1 MSKDVETVE
10 RVIAAPPEKI
20 FALLADANRHQ
31 DFDGSGTVKAA
42 HDGTPKRL
50 TLGSKFGMNMRIV
63 APYSMV
69 STVVEFE
76 ENKRI
81 AWQPRPA
88 YPIVKRLAGGR
99 IWRYELEPV
108 PGGTRVRESWDITQ
122 EAVLT
127 KPTVRAAAGRTRT
140 AMEKTLERLEQLL
153 ASESPK
159 DASAKKATATKP
171 PAKKAAAKK
180 AAAKKAPA
188 KKAPAK
194 KSAAK

>member
-42 HDGTPKRL
+42 HDDAPEKL
-50 TLGSKFGMNMRIV
+50 HLGSKFGMNMRIV

-69 STVVEFE
+69 STVVEYD

-88 YPIVKRLAGGR
+88 YPVVNRLAGGR

-108 PGGTRVRESWDITQ
+108 AGGTRVRESWDITH
-122 EAVLT
+122 ESIFT
-127 KPTVRAAAGRTRT
+127 KPVVRQAAGRTRD
-140 AMEKTLERLEQLL
+140 AMEKTLERLEQLVT
-153 ASESPK
+153 S
-159 DASAKKATATKP
+159 
-171 PAKKAAAKK
+171 
-180 AAAKKAPA
+180 
-188 KKAPAK
+188 
-194 KSAAK
+194 